1 MTDFSQVDNFEP
13 KPLNS
18 VTLQSLNADEKWL
31 QEAIIKNP
39 DILGLGD
46 DIEVRDIERKQ
57 PTEGRIDL
65 VLESENKRFE
75 LELQLGKTDANHII
89 RTIEYWDIERR
100 RYPKFEHTAVI
111 AAEEITG
118 RFFNVINVFGYH
130 IPIIAIK
137 VSAFKLEEGI
147 GLHFVKILDTR
158 EIIAQAEEEET
169 VLGTTRD
176 DWIDGKYHEEV
187 SLVDTA
193 VNEITGGIPNYRRY
207 YIGFKLNGRNHAKV
221 RFGVF
226 PGKIDLGFKV
236 NDTDAVPENL
246 DELQIF
252 DGINKYGR
260 FVFYLESEAQL
271 RENLPILQKMFKL
284 AMGEDD
290 GNGPGEADIEQTYED
305 EADLE

>member
-1 MTDFSQVDNFEP
+1 MTDFSQVNNFEP

-18 VTLQSLNADEKWL
+18 VTLHSLNADEKWL
-31 QEAIIKNP
+31 QEAIIENP

-46 DIEVRDIERKQ
+46 DVEVRDIERKQ
-57 PTEGRIDL
+57 PTGGRIDL
-65 VLESENKRFE
+65 VLESGNKRFE
-75 LELQLGKTDANHII
+75 LELQLGMTDANHII

-130 IPIIAIK
+130 IPIVAIK

-147 GLHFVKILDTR
+147 GLHFTKVLDTR

-169 VLGTTRD
+169 VLSTTRD
-176 DWIDGKYHEEV
+176 DWIDGKYHKEV

-193 VNEITGGIPNYRRY
+193 VNEITGGTPNYRRY

-221 RFGVF
+221 RFGVL
-226 PGKIDLGFKV
+226 PGKIDVNFRV

-246 DELQIF
+246 EELPIF
-252 DGINKYGR
+252 DGINKYGW
-260 FVFYLESEAQL
+260 FVFYLENETQL
-271 RENLPILQKMFKL
+271 RENLPILKKMFKL

-290 GNGPGEADIEQTYED
+290 GNWPSETDIEQTHEN
-305 EADLE
+305 EAGLE

>member
-18 VTLQSLNADEKWL
+18 VTLQSLNAGEKWL
-31 QEAIIKNP
+31 QEAIIENP
-39 DILGLGD
+39 HLLGLGD
-46 DIEVRDIERKQ
+46 DVEVRDIERKQ
-57 PTEGRIDL
+57 PTGGRIDL
-65 VLESENKRFE
+65 VLESGNKRFE
-75 LELQLGKTDANHII
+75 LELQLGMTDANHII

-130 IPIIAIK
+130 IPIVAIK

-147 GLHFVKILDTR
+147 GLHFTKILDTR

-169 VLGTTRD
+169 ELGTTRD
-176 DWIDGKYHEEV
+176 DWIEGKYHEEV
-187 SLVDTA
+187 ALVDTA
-193 VNEITGGIPNYRRY
+193 VNEITGGTPNYRRS

-221 RFGVF
+221 RFGVS
-226 PGKIDLGFKV
+226 PCKIDISFRV
-236 NDTDAVPENL
+236 NDTDAVPEDL
-246 DELQIF
+246 DELPIF
-252 DGINKYGR
+252 DGINKWGW
-260 FVFYLESEAQL
+260 FVFYLENEAQL
-271 RENLPILQKMFKL
+271 HENLSILQKMFKL

-290 GNGPGEADIEQTYED
+290 GIWPDEPNTHQTSNDTANSE
-305 EADLE
+305 